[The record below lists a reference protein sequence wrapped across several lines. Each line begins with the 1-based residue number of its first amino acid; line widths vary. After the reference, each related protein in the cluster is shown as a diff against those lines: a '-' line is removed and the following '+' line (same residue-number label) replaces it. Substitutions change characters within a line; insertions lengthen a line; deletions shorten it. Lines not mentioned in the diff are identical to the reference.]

1 MGKMS
6 DEQGDEL
13 IMKFKDENSDEV
25 YLSYEKCCSELS
37 ELETK
42 WLNLSESA

>member
-1 MGKMS
+1 MH
-6 DEQGDEL
+6 EL
-13 IMKFKDENSDEV
+13 EIEKSSLEKKLSNYYSDEV